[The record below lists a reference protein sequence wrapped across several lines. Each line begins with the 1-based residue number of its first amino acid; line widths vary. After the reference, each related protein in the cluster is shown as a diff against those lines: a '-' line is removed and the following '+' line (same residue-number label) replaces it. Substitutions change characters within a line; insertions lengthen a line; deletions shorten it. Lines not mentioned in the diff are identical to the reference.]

1 MSAASAVVVPT
12 NRAVPRTAVTVAF
25 FIFFISVV
33 FMALPPGNSSSLLI
47 LFVTDLFHPAGVFSV
62 QRFTDG
68 NMRHG
73 AVSGGPMPVLDIG
86 RKPDHIAGVDFL
98 HRPVPLLHQ
107 SFTGGDYQRL
117 PQRMAVPCGSCTRSE
132 LHGRTG
138 RAGGNMGGKQVL
150 DTHGSGK
157 AFSRAGNGRLFT
169 PLDENARVHT
179 LSFPYFVRLVRTLV
193 NTVLAA
199 CASFTPT
206 RPASTEIKSFICAS
220 FKPVFMAAFI

>member
-1 MSAASAVVVPT
+1 
-12 NRAVPRTAVTVAF
+12 
-25 FIFFISVV
+25 
-33 FMALPPGNSSSLLI
+33 MALPPGNSSLLLI

-73 AVSGGPMPVLDIG
+73 AVAGGPMPVLDIG
-86 RKPDHIAGVDFL
+86 RKPDHIAGADFL
-98 HRPVPLLHQ
+98 HRSVPLLHQ
-107 SFTGGDYQRL
+107 SFAGGDYQRL
-117 PQRMAVPCGSCTRSE
+117 PQRMAVPCGPCPRSE

-157 AFSRAGNGRLFT
+157 TFSRAACAYVFL
-169 PLDENARVHT
+169 
-179 LSFPYFVRLVRTLV
+179 YFVRLARTLV

-199 CASFTPT
+199 CASFVPT
-206 RPASTEIKSFICAS
+206 HSASTEMKFFICAS
-220 FKPVFMAAFI
+220 FNPVFMAAFI